1 MGTVFNLIIL
11 GFIVWFL
18 YQRFV
23 PVKGIKN
30 INAAELKAVLNNKG
44 NKQLIDVRTPN
55 EYRGNH
61 IKDFKNIPL
70 NELGKRTQELSK
82 DKERKGCLIVN
93 TTSELA
99 NLEKEIADFVKKN
112 MEDYEKLFQQLI
124 KEGQQAGEISK
135 SLSAVA
141 LSRHL
146 FNSLAGL
153 KIIGQTTNDR
163 KTLED
168 IGKISLSVLQQ

>member
-1 MGTVFNLIIL
+1 MGTIFNLIIL

-55 EYRGNH
+55 EYKDNH
-61 IKDFKNIPL
+61 IKGFINIPL

-82 DKERKGCLIVN
+82 DSEVIVICQSGIRSINASKALKKLGFNEVTNVKGG
-93 TTSELA
+93 
-99 NLEKEIADFVKKN
+99 
-112 MEDYEKLFQQLI
+112 M
-124 KEGQQAGEISK
+124 ISW
-135 SLSAVA
+135 
-141 LSRHL
+141 R
-146 FNSLAGL
+146 
-153 KIIGQTTNDR
+153 
-163 KTLED
+163 E
-168 IGKISLSVLQQ
+168 